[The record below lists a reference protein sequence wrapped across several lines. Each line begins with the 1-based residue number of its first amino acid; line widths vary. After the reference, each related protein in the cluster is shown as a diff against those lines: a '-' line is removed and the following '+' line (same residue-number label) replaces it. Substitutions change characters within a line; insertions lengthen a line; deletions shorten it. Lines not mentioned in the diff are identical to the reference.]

1 MTYRLLPLAL
11 VSLALA
17 ACQPADPP
25 SSAPASGSEAPAMQA
40 SAGARSVS
48 ESAADANHAFG
59 PEISAEDLAAHIRV
73 MSADAFE
80 GRAPGGRGEELTV
93 SYIRS
98 QFQRL
103 GLQPGNGDSYFQTVS
118 MVETTPDSS
127 VTLQIDFPDGSETLS
142 FGKQMVVGT
151 STGREEVAIAD
162 SEIVFLG
169 YGIRA
174 PEADWNDY
182 SIDVKD
188 KTLVVLVND
197 PGFASGD
204 PEVFQGKRM
213 TYYGRWSYKF
223 EEAAR
228 QGAAAVLIVHEDA
241 AAGYGWDVVENS
253 WGGAQ
258 FDLTTSLDP
267 APRLPAQGWI
277 SGDSAEM
284 LFKRSGHDLG
294 ALRQAAGQRGFAPVP
309 LNARLTTTLRS
320 EVRDGES
327 RNVMALLPGSER
339 PEEVIVYMGHWD
351 HLGMNPEL
359 EGDQIYNG
367 AVDNATGIAGILE
380 IAERFVT
387 EKPPQRSILF
397 MAVTLEESGLLG
409 SKYYTANPVHPLAN
423 TVAAINMDALYPI
436 GRTRD
441 FVVTGMGNSEL
452 EDVLRPI
459 AGRQGRTLVPE
470 SAPEKGFYYRSDHFN
485 FAKAGVPAL
494 YAKGGIDHVEKGE
507 AYGRA
512 WAAEYSANRYHKP
525 ADEFDPSWDLSGL
538 VEDLNALYA
547 VGRQLADSDQWPN
560 WYEGNE
566 FRAVRDVARPP
577 ASP

>member
-1 MTYRLLPLAL
+1 MMHRLLPLAL
-11 VSLALA
+11 ASLALA
-17 ACQPADPP
+17 ACQPGETPP
-25 SSAPASGSEAPAMQA
+25 AAPATSAEAPAA
-40 SAGARSVS
+40 SAPGAAV
-48 ESAADANHAFG
+48 DANHAFG
-59 PEISAEDLAAHIRV
+59 PEISTEDLAAHIRV
-73 MSADAFE
+73 LASDEFE

-93 SYIRS
+93 SYIQS

-103 GLQPGNGDSYFQTVS
+103 GLQPGNGDSFFQTVS

-127 VTLQIDFPDGSETLS
+127 TTLQIAFPDGNETLT
-142 FGKQMVVGT
+142 FGKQMVIGT
-151 STGREEVAIAD
+151 STGQPEVAISD
-162 SEIVFLG
+162 SEMVFLG
-169 YGIRA
+169 YGIHA
-174 PEADWNDY
+174 PETDWNDY
-182 SIDVKD
+182 SIDVTG

-204 PEVFQGKRM
+204 PALFQGQRM

-228 QGAAAVLIVHEDA
+228 QGAAAVLIIHEDA
-241 AAGYGWDVVENS
+241 AAGYGWGVVENS

-258 FDLTTSLDP
+258 FDLPASLDP

-277 SGDSAEM
+277 SGESADM
-284 LFKRSGHDLG
+284 LFKRSGHDLA
-294 ALRQAAGQRGFAPVP
+294 ALRQAAGQRGFTPVP
-309 LNARLTTTLRS
+309 LGARMTTTMRS
-320 EVRDGES
+320 KVRDGES

-339 PEEVIVYMGHWD
+339 PDEVIVYMGHWD

-359 EGDQIYNG
+359 EGNQIYNG

-397 MAVTLEESGLLG
+397 LAVTLEESGLLG
-409 SKYYTANPVHPLAN
+409 SKYYTANPVYPLAD
-423 TVAAINMDALYPI
+423 TVGAINMDALYPI

-459 AGRQGRTLVPE
+459 AEAQGRTLVPE

-494 YAKGGIDHVEKGE
+494 YAKGGTDHIEKGE

-512 WAAEYSANRYHKP
+512 WSEEYGANRYHKP
-525 ADEFDPSWDLSGL
+525 ADEFDPAWDLSGM
-538 VEDLNALYA
+538 VEDLNALYQ
-547 VGRQLADSDQWPN
+547 VGRQLADSDRWPN

-566 FRAVRDVARPP
+566 FRAVRDASRPP
-577 ASP
+577 AP

>member
-1 MTYRLLPLAL
+1 MTHRLLPLVFA
-11 VSLALA
+11 SLALA
-17 ACQPADPP
+17 ACQPAEPP
-25 SSAPASGSEAPAMQA
+25 AATPASAEAPVAAAASAPTH
-40 SAGARSVS
+40 GA
-48 ESAADANHAFG
+48 DHAFG
-59 PEISAEDLAAHIRV
+59 PEISTEDLAAHIRV
-73 MSADAFE
+73 LASDEFE

-93 SYIRS
+93 SYIQS

-118 MVETTPDSS
+118 MVETTPDTST
-127 VTLQIDFPDGSETLS
+127 TLQIDFADGSETLT
-142 FGKQMVVGT
+142 FGEQMVIGT
-151 STGREEVAIAD
+151 STGREEVAIEG
-162 SEIVFLG
+162 SEMVFLG
-169 YGIRA
+169 YGVHA

-182 SIDVKD
+182 SIDVTG

-204 PEVFQGKRM
+204 PALFQGKRM

-228 QGAAAVLIVHEDA
+228 QGAAAVLIVHDDA
-241 AAGYGWDVVENS
+241 GAGYGWSVVQNS

-258 FDLTTSLDP
+258 FDLPVSLDP

-277 SGDSAEM
+277 SGDSAEK
-284 LFKRSGHDLG
+284 LFKRSGHDLA
-294 ALRQAAGQRGFAPVP
+294 ALRQAAGQRGFKPVP
-309 LNARLTTTLRS
+309 LDARLTTTLRS
-320 EVRDGES
+320 KVRNGES
-327 RNVMALLPGSER
+327 RNVMALLRGSER
-339 PEEVIVYMGHWD
+339 PDEVIVYMGHWD

-359 EGDQIYNG
+359 EGNQIYNG

-387 EKPPQRSILF
+387 EQPPQRSILF

-409 SKYYTANPVHPLAN
+409 SKYYTANPVYPLAN
-423 TVAAINMDALYPI
+423 TVGAINMDALSPI

-459 AGRQGRTLVPE
+459 AERQGRTLVPE

-507 AYGRA
+507 AFGRA
-512 WAAEYSANRYHKP
+512 WSDEYGANRYHKP
-525 ADEFDPSWDLSGL
+525 ADEFDPEWDLSGL

-547 VGRQLADSDQWPN
+547 VGRQLADSTQWPN

-566 FRAVRDVARPP
+566 FRAARDASRPP
-577 ASP
+577 AAP